1 MNNNESVVFNGL
13 STLIRNNVLG
23 PLVNYLG
30 ANKGCQVTVD
40 ELATVLKLN
49 ATSAPNIGAPAGM
62 MAAPQ
67 MSGFGPQLS
76 FGGGVPIGYPPVANA
91 PPSLTTFGGVPMP
104 LASTTKSGRTTKAP
118 ENVPENEKC
127 QYKITRGR
135 NKDQRCQSRAEPGI
149 AFCKLCKDKKAAASQ
164 QAQTGGVPAPNMA
177 PAGPFP
183 GLPGV
188 NGLSQF
194 GAFPG
199 NFPAFAPSGMN
210 QLNPTMGNAL
220 SAAPEGHKIKAQQLS
235 NGLLHEQNHN
245 LLIRSTAPNE
255 YICLGIYD
263 PKTGGNYPLTPEK
276 IEICKSLKMNYVD
289 PASTNVSGQTLPS
302 INQQLPATLSIGG
315 SVGGF
320 PQFGLPQVP
329 SLSGLGMMN
338 NAISVTDVRHA
349 DDPDYGDDDEDGS
362 DDE

>member
-1 MNNNESVVFNGL
+1 MNNNESVVFAGL

-23 PLVNYLG
+23 PIVNFLG
-30 ANKGCQVTVD
+30 ATKNCQVTVD
-40 ELATVLKLN
+40 ELASVLKLN
-49 ATSAPNIGAPAGM
+49 STTAPMAGPM

-76 FGGGVPIGYPPVANA
+76 FGGAAPIGYPPVTNA

-104 LASTTKSGRTTKAP
+104 LASTTKSGRAPKAA

-149 AFCKLCKDKKAAASQ
+149 PFCKLCKDKKAAASQ
-164 QAQTGGVPAPNMA
+164 QAQTGGAPTSNVDA
-177 PAGPFP
+177 PGPSFP
-183 GLPGV
+183 GVQGLP
-188 NGLSQF
+188 QF
-194 GAFPG
+194 GAGMFPG

-210 QLNPTMGNAL
+210 QLNPVIGNAL
-220 SAAPEGHKIKAQQLS
+220 AAPEALKIKAQQLA
-235 NGLLHEQNHN
+235 NGLLHEINHN

-263 PKTGGNYPLTPEK
+263 PKTGGNMPLTPEK

-289 PASTNVSGQTLPS
+289 PASSNVSGQSLPS
-302 INQQLPATLSIGG
+302 INQQLPATLSVASGL
-315 SVGGF
+315 

-329 SLSGLGMMN
+329 GLGMMN
-338 NAISVTDVRHA
+338 GAMSVTDIRGA
-349 DDPDYGDDDEDGS
+349 DDPDYGDDDEGS

>member
-1 MNNNESVVFNGL
+1 MNNNESVVFAGL

-30 ANKGCQVTVD
+30 ANKNCQVTVD
-40 ELATVLKLN
+40 ELATILKLN
-49 ATSAPNIGAPAGM
+49 STSAPNVGAPAG
-62 MAAPQ
+62 
-67 MSGFGPQLS
+67 FGSQLS
-76 FGGGVPIGYPPVANA
+76 FGGAAPIGYPPVTNA
-91 PPSLTTFGGVPMP
+91 PPSLTTFGGIPMP
-104 LASTTKSGRTTKAP
+104 LASTTKSNRTTKAP
-118 ENVPENEKC
+118 ENIPENEKC
-127 QYKITRGR
+127 QYKMTRGR
-135 NKDQRCQSRAEPGI
+135 NKDQRCQSRAEAGI
-149 AFCKLCKDKKAAASQ
+149 PFCKVCKDKKSAASQ
-164 QAQTGGVPAPNMA
+164 QAQTGGGVPAPNIV
-177 PAGPFP
+177 PAGPSFP

-188 NGLSQF
+188 QGLPQF
-194 GAFPG
+194 GAGAFPG

-220 SAAPEGHKIKAQQLS
+220 SAAPEGFKIKAQQLA
-235 NGLLHEQNHN
+235 NGLLHEVNHN

-263 PKTGGNYPLTPEK
+263 PKTGRDLPLTPEK

-289 PASTNVSGQTLPS
+289 TASTNVSGQS
-302 INQQLPATLSIGG
+302 IPVMNQQLPAMLSVAGG
-315 SVGGF
+315 GL

-329 SLSGLGMMN
+329 GLGMMTG
-338 NAISVTDVRHA
+338 AVSVTDVRHA